1 MKNLGAT
8 CWLNA
13 LIQCLRVCKEW
24 DSSNNSEFHKLV
36 RKDSD
41 DTTRFL
47 EKELSE
53 FRNEPSDSQEALL
66 YILDKLNDKDF
77 EGEVTQT
84 VIYPDGKSITKEP
97 CTVWFHQDK
106 SDVITDYTCSK
117 GKTHN
122 VAIVQRKLTRIPKI
136 LVSDISQEK
145 LDGKKLR
152 ALVVWG
158 LGHYVA
164 FVRKGDQWWYLNDD
178 ASPSR
183 VDIPNIQGKRPG
195 LVSFFTDT

>member
-13 LIQCLRVCKEW
+13 LIQCLRVCKNW
-24 DSSNNSEFHKLV
+24 DSSQNSEFHKLV

-41 DTTRFL
+41 DTTHFL
-47 EKELSE
+47 ENELSE

-84 VIYPDGKSITKEP
+84 VIYPGGKSVTKEP

-106 SDVITDYTCSK
+106 SDVISGYVDTHN
-117 GKTHN
+117 KTHN
-122 VAIVQRKLTRIPKI
+122 VAVVCRELTRVPKI
-136 LVSDISQEK
+136 LVSDTLHEEYQ
-145 LDGKKLR
+145 GKHLIGFV
-152 ALVVWG
+152 LWIP
-158 LGHYVA
+158 GHYVA
-164 FVRKGDQWWYLNDD
+164 YVKKENIWWFMNDD
-178 ASPSR
+178 NEPR
-183 VDIPNIQGKRPG
+183 QVEFPNIQGKRPG
-195 LVSFFTDT
+195 LVSFFTD